1 MTGQARQGAAANGS
15 GPLRFFCRGPHRRA
29 AIKAAPTRT
38 DTLSV
43 GRGLAPAAV
52 PQGPNTSRPRRRKV
66 RSRRDALAWA
76 SLPPLPCSSSPQPT
90 HCVGLGWGPQ
100 QLGGQ
105 KTGPLPMAAPLA
117 VPSVVTPHTLRHGA
131 LLTAP
136 QKTPCAFGTTAFLSA
151 RRAVRLLPGIQRFAL
166 LEVEESVHTQVLRH
180 VALVVAKSAPVG
192 TPLPG
197 HPSLR
202 SLAPPLPN
210 RPTALGSVGDPRSWA
225 TQKAGPLPLAVICTQ
240 NSGHIKS

>member
-1 MTGQARQGAAANGS
+1 MAAAPCGS
-15 GPLRFFCRGPHRRA
+15 FVCHASHPPPRR
-29 AIKAAPTRT
+29 T
-38 DTLSV
+38 
-43 GRGLAPAAV
+43 
-52 PQGPNTSRPRRRKV
+52 RRRKV
-66 RSRRDALAWA
+66 RSSRRDAHAWA

-100 QLGGQ
+100 ELGGQ
-105 KTGPLPMAAPLA
+105 KTGPLPLAAAPCG
-117 VPSVVTPHTLRHGA
+117 S
-131 LLTAP
+131 
-136 QKTPCAFGTTAFLSA
+136 FGCHASRPPP
-151 RRAVRLLPGIQRFAL
+151 RRAVRLLPGVQRFAL

-225 TQKAGPLPLAVICTQ
+225 TQKAGPLPLAAAPCGSFSCHASRPPPRRTAHRSAK
-240 NSGHIKS
+240 NSFGLRPNCFFVCAAHGAPAPGRSALRLT